1 MLRHKTRWRQK
12 EKAKLF
18 NNYCTIR
25 RFQTG
30 LNLYFVHSLPKKM
43 SQSQSTS
50 DLYRVNAFRGAERQ
64 KPRGNFQVEQELYE
78 LCNLSGVTLDP
89 EVFQIL
95 LDLIQ
100 INVSPNA
107 LVQVLKKMTK
117 QGNSRGSLENV
128 TPSATYAH
136 SETARSAG
144 GSSVSSD
151 SAFEASK
158 GSTLKDESALESE
171 KSSTERLANRLRALK
186 AGRKAT

>member
-1 MLRHKTRWRQK
+1 
-12 EKAKLF
+12 
-18 NNYCTIR
+18 
-25 RFQTG
+25 
-30 LNLYFVHSLPKKM
+30 M

-50 DLYRVNAFRGAERQ
+50 DLYRVNISRGAERP

-78 LCNLSGVTLDP
+78 LSNLSGVTLDP

-117 QGNSRGSLENV
+117 QGNPRGSLDNV
-128 TPSATYAH
+128 TPS
-136 SETARSAG
+136 ETGRSV

-151 SAFEASK
+151 SAFEPSK
-158 GSTLKDESALESE
+158 GSTFKEETAAKSE
-171 KSSTERLANRLRALK
+171 KSSTEHLANRLRALK